1 MKEFYAGYSKKRFF
15 IRNASYLIAFC
26 LGVLALTSPYTKE
39 SFVSIPR
46 PVKDVVIALDISLS
60 MNARDIFPSRFEAA
74 RNELL
79 QILKVPNLRTSLLL
93 FSGKTLVT
101 LPLTQDQQVLS
112 MFAREINPGFIKT
125 EGTDYYE
132 LFVKIIDE
140 YDHTLSL
147 AKELG
152 WEASKVPMHVII
164 LTDGDGL
171 KWPDESLLYEIQ
183 KRDIVLWVESFGSVE
198 GAGVP
203 LYNEDGSFQEYLSI
217 NGQTYSSKNQEEEL
231 EKWVHST
238 MGYYVSYSAKTR
250 LSERVLQIDDNS
262 GTSVVFQDYLAIKN
276 ALFPYLVMISILF
289 LILAMIL

>member
-1 MKEFYAGYSKKRFF
+1 
-15 IRNASYLIAFC
+15 
-26 LGVLALTSPYTKE
+26 
-39 SFVSIPR
+39 
-46 PVKDVVIALDISLS
+46 
-60 MNARDIFPSRFEAA
+60 
-74 RNELL
+74 
-79 QILKVPNLRTSLLL
+79 
-93 FSGKTLVT
+93 
-101 LPLTQDQQVLS
+101 
-112 MFAREINPGFIKT
+112 
-125 EGTDYYE
+125 
-132 LFVKIIDE
+132 VKIIDE